1 MFRNQSFVLGF
12 NLHYFFAEVFLFS
25 QELFQSNSDCFGR
38 VGILDDGGH
47 ILGDGGLLGL
57 RGFFD
62 GAHRLLRGCFSVYFP
77 IGLEL
82 VPYIFCLPTVSVQLK
97 DTVFQLV
104 FGTGV
109 PGTQFLWGIP
119 PLILTLMVRAVIDC
133 KFIVLPPHSA
143 VGP

>member
-57 RGFFD
+57 RGFF
-62 GAHRLLRGCFSVYFP
+62 GRRLLCLPVDFP
-77 IGLEL
+77 VGDQV
-82 VPYIFCLPTVSVQLK
+82 VPYLLRLFTVGIQLG
-97 DTVFQLV
+97 DASFQLV
-104 FGTGV
+104 FSTGV

-119 PLILTLMVRAVIDC
+119 P
-133 KFIVLPPHSA
+133 P
-143 VGP
+143 